1 MFNLTTN
8 KGENMKTKEIK
19 NHKMNDFTYK
29 LRRQVINILYE
40 ARNRGIKLPRVNVR
54 IGEST
59 HKYPNV
65 LGVGGG
71 LNIWITEKAIDRGYQ
86 YLLHVVLHEL
96 GHSVYNLPH
105 DKKCK
110 LMAPVLSKPCEVEDA
125 WRIFKKYSFNN
136 FVNNIKIA

>member
-1 MFNLTTN
+1 
-8 KGENMKTKEIK
+8 MKTKEIK

-65 LGVGGG
+65 FFRFREFCPQQT
-71 LNIWITEKAIDRGYQ
+71 NCSFQPCRTARGC
-86 YLLHVVLHEL
+86 YLH
-96 GHSVYNLPH
+96 
-105 DKKCK
+105 
-110 LMAPVLSKPCEVEDA
+110 
-125 WRIFKKYSFNN
+125 R
-136 FVNNIKIA
+136 

>member
-59 HKYPNV
+59 HNYPNV
-65 LGVGGG
+65 LGVGGR
-71 LNIWITEKAIDRGYQ
+71 LNIWITEKAINRGDD
-86 YLLHVVLHEL
+86 YLCHVVLHEI
-96 GHSVYNLPH
+96 GHAVFNLEH
-105 DKKCK
+105 DSKCP
-110 LMAPVLSKPCEVEDA
+110 LMAPTLSKP
-125 WRIFKKYSFNN
+125 
-136 FVNNIKIA
+136 